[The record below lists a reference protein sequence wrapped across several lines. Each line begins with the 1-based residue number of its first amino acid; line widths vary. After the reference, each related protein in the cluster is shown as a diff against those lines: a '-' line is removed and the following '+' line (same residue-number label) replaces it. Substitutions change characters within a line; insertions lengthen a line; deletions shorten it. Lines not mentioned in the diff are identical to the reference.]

1 MKETRDDYPFGLPLP
16 QRYDEAP
23 PPTREDYT
31 GHERDAASGLHYAGK
46 PNYMAALG
54 RRNGRDLVSVAHP
67 SGCSVGGEDAAVG
80 YRSVRSKSSA
90 SGFKK
95 VTPSTVAPVE
105 KSLLSTVGI
114 WFSFAAAQ
122 IWASK

>member
-1 MKETRDDYPFGLPLP
+1 MKGRSTTEGKP
-16 QRYDEAP
+16 AN
-23 PPTREDYT
+23 EDFI
-31 GHERDAASGLHYAGK
+31 GHKRVGATGLHYAGARY
-46 PNYMAALG
+46 YMAALG
-54 RRNGRDLVSVAHP
+54 RRNGREFVLVAHP
-67 SGCSVGGEDAAVG
+67 PGCSVGGDNAAGG

-105 KSLLSTVGI
+105 KSSLSTVGI

>member
-1 MKETRDDYPFGLPLP
+1 M
-16 QRYDEAP
+16 
-23 PPTREDYT
+23 PTGGIHRGTTTGTPAKEDYT
-31 GHERDAASGLHYAGK
+31 GHELDTQTQLHDAGK
-46 PNYMAALG
+46 PNYTAALG
-54 RRNGRDLVSVAHP
+54 RRNGRELVSVAHP

-105 KSLLSTVGI
+105 KSSLSTVGI